1 MSLIDE
7 LKTTLNRDIEN
18 LGYLLWGIE
27 ISGNHSSKHI
37 RIFIDNEDSSITLDD
52 CTKVNL
58 QAREV
63 LENTETLN
71 FDYSLEISS
80 PGIDRTFFDLNQL
93 KDYIEETI
101 QIKFEVNSQKQ
112 TVTGK
117 LLSISADCIEIENK
131 NENIIKIKT
140 SSYQTSKLIYKV

>member
-1 MSLIDE
+1 LE
-7 LKTTLNRDIEN
+7 
-18 LGYLLWGIE
+18 
-27 ISGNHSSKHI
+27 
-37 RIFIDNEDSSITLDD
+37 D
-52 CTKVNL
+52 CTKVNV

-63 LENTETLN
+63 LENSETFN

-93 KDYIEETI
+93 QDYLEETI
-101 QIKFEVNSQKQ
+101 QIKFETDSQKQ

-117 LLSISADCIEIENK
+117 LLSISSDYIEIENK

>member
-27 ISGNHSSKHI
+27 VSGNHSSKHI
-37 RIFIDNEDSSITLDD
+37 RIFIDNEDSSITLED
-52 CTKVNL
+52 CTKVNV

-63 LENTETLN
+63 LENSETFN

-93 KDYIEETI
+93 QDYLEETI
-101 QIKFEVNSQKQ
+101 QIKFETDSQKQ
-112 TVTGK
+112 TVKGK
-117 LLSISADCIEIENK
+117 LLSISSDYIEIENK

>member
-1 MSLIDE
+1 MSLIGE

-18 LGYLLWGIE
+18 LGYFLWGIE
-27 ISGNHSSKHI
+27 VSGNHSSKHI
-37 RIFIDNEDSSITLDD
+37 RIFIDNEDSSITLED
-52 CTKVNL
+52 CTKVNV

-63 LENTETLN
+63 LENSETFN

-93 KDYIEETI
+93 QDYLEETI
-101 QIKFEVNSQKQ
+101 QIKFETDSQKQ

-117 LLSISADCIEIENK
+117 LLSISSDYIEIENK

>member
-18 LGYLLWGIE
+18 LGYFLWGIE
-27 ISGNHSSKHI
+27 VSGNHSSKHI
-37 RIFIDNEDSSITLDD
+37 RIFIDNEDSSISLDD
-52 CTKVNL
+52 CTKVNV

-63 LENTETLN
+63 LENSETLN

-93 KDYIEETI
+93 KDYLEETI
-101 QIKFEVNSQKQ
+101 QIRFEINSQKQ
-112 TVTGK
+112 KVTGK
-117 LLSISADCIEIENK
+117 LLSISAEYIEIENK
-131 NENIIKIKT
+131 NEGIIKIKT

>member
-27 ISGNHSSKHI
+27 VSGNHSSKHI
-37 RIFIDNEDSSITLDD
+37 RIFIDNEDSSITLED
-52 CTKVNL
+52 CTKVNV

-63 LENTETLN
+63 LENSETFN

-93 KDYIEETI
+93 QDYLEETI
-101 QIKFEVNSQKQ
+101 QIKFETDSQKQ

-117 LLSISADCIEIENK
+117 LLSISSDHIEIENK
-131 NENIIKIKT
+131 DENIIKIKT

>member
-131 NENIIKIKT
+131 NEGIIKIKT

>member
-18 LGYLLWGIE
+18 LGYFLWGIE
-27 ISGNHSSKHI
+27 VSGNHSSKHI
-37 RIFIDNEDSSITLDD
+37 RIFIDNEDSSISLDD
-52 CTKVNL
+52 CTKVNV

-63 LENTETLN
+63 LENSETLN

-93 KDYIEETI
+93 KDYLEETI
-101 QIKFEVNSQKQ
+101 QIGFEINSQKQ
-112 TVTGK
+112 KVTGK
-117 LLSISADCIEIENK
+117 LLSISAECIEIENK
-131 NENIIKIKT
+131 NEGIIKIKT

>member
-27 ISGNHSSKHI
+27 VSGHHSSKHI
-37 RIFIDNEDSSITLDD
+37 RIFIDNEDSSITLED
-52 CTKVNL
+52 CTKVNV

-63 LENTETLN
+63 LENSETFN

-93 KDYIEETI
+93 KDYLEETI
-101 QIKFEVNSQKQ
+101 QIKFETNSQKQ

-117 LLSISADCIEIENK
+117 LLSISSDYIEIENK
-131 NENIIKIKT
+131 NEDIIKIKT

>member
-18 LGYLLWGIE
+18 LGFLLWGIE
-27 ISGNHSSKHI
+27 VSGNHSSKHI

-52 CTKVNL
+52 CTKVNV

-63 LENTETLN
+63 LDNSETLN

-80 PGIDRTFFDLNQL
+80 PGIDRTFFELNQL
-93 KDYIEETI
+93 KDYLKENI
-101 QIKFEVNSQKQ
+101 QIKFEIDSRKQ

-117 LLSISADCIEIENK
+117 LISVSDDCIEIENK
-131 NENIIKIKT
+131 KEGIIKINT

>member
-27 ISGNHSSKHI
+27 VSGNHSSKHI
-37 RIFIDNEDSSITLDD
+37 RIFIDNEDSSITLED
-52 CTKVNL
+52 CTKVNV

-63 LENTETLN
+63 LENSETFN

-93 KDYIEETI
+93 QDYLEETI
-101 QIKFEVNSQKQ
+101 QIKFETDSQKQ

-117 LLSISADCIEIENK
+117 LLSISSDYIEIENK

>member
-27 ISGNHSSKHI
+27 VSGNHSTKHI
-37 RIFIDNEDSSITLDD
+37 RIFIDNEDSSITLED
-52 CTKVNL
+52 CTKVNV

-63 LENTETLN
+63 LENSETFN

-93 KDYIEETI
+93 QDYLEEII
-101 QIKFEVNSQKQ
+101 QIKFETDSQKQ

-117 LLSISADCIEIENK
+117 LLSISSDYIEIENK